1 MTERKKTKTSLTNK
15 KTQKTM
21 EKLVEKEQALE
32 LIKQRGFEEK
42 DARYFY
48 MNEDGTYD
56 YSDITIVEHP
66 IRYQDGYFDSGRG
79 YLWSEQHEVMH
90 MGTINYVEAAYP
102 NPTCDNVLNHMNED
116 MKEWFQ
122 SRWNEVTPDTS
133 SNWDIFLSGAFTWH
147 NTPEGQDFWVEVA
160 DLKSIPEI
168 LIKMNEAMYA
178 GTALSPSLPPVEEVK
193 LTGAQFLDKLPSFL
207 YEEFK
212 TCYENE
218 FDGGGDDFLDYTH
231 STKPLKEHFELIY
244 DSLCKYGEERI
255 WKVAEA
261 NLDTI
266 KGMTVFGYLY
276 FAINDESTH
285 RKLAELCERAN
296 IFLDVHIDKI
306 KEIGL
311 EKVLTEEAYEHLSN
325 SVFDEVD
332 KLVKAG
338 TFLKEEVVNINFK
351 IEDMDFT
358 QIQQQLSKRFAYSEE
373 VASCLFTSYKS
384 EEHVVLYGPGGH
396 GKSEM
401 SLEFFDSLGIKPFV
415 QALGPGTTT
424 EQLLGGMDMKLF
436 NKTGEIQYLVEN
448 SFMNHEYVIFEE
460 AFDAPVYVLTILK
473 DILTSREL
481 RNGHQV
487 FPIKTKMIVICTNHS
502 RSVIADDLSIKALM
516 ERFPLELEVKWQSY
530 HEANYQT
537 MFNIVFGSSTTVK
550 DYNVISKLCGTLYS
564 EGTTISPRTAVKMAK
579 IYSTVGAAGL
589 KFFADVPKSAYEEL
603 AKIEESSRKDAES
616 LQVITSFEEDIRN
629 FSDTFNATTD
639 PVDMLK
645 LSKKLDKHKKALQGL
660 VITET
665 YYEDRD
671 VLIQRCSELIEG
683 CTKRAHELT
692 EE

>member
-1 MTERKKTKTSLTNK
+1 MGEKTVLTPK
-15 KTQKTM
+15 G
-21 EKLVEKEQALE
+21 QALE
-32 LIKQRGFEEK
+32 LLKQRGFEERSAK
-42 DARYFY
+42 YFY
-48 MNEDGTYD
+48 MNDDGTYD
-56 YSDITIVEHP
+56 YSDITPVQHEITVQIHGE
-66 IRYQDGYFDSGRG
+66 YFDCGRG
-79 YLWSEQHEVMH
+79 YLWHNQHEVMH

-102 NPTCDNVLNHMNED
+102 NPTCDDVLNHMNED

-122 SRWNEVTPDTS
+122 SKWNECTPPTS
-133 SNWDIFLSGAFTWH
+133 SNWNGFLTGAFTWH
-147 NTPEGQDFWVEVA
+147 NTPEGQDFWAEVSG
-160 DLKSIPEI
+160 LKSIPQI
-168 LIKMNEAMYA
+168 LIKLNEAMYA
-178 GTALSPSLPPVEEVK
+178 GTALSPSPPTPQKIE
-193 LTGAQFLDKLPSFL
+193 LTGAQFLDKLPTLL

-255 WKVAEA
+255 WRVVED

-266 KGMTVFGYLY
+266 KGMTVFGYLSV
-276 FAINDESTH
+276 AISDNSTFT
-285 RKLAELCERAN
+285 KLEELCNKAN
-296 IFLDVHIDKI
+296 ISLAVPVSEI
-306 KEIGL
+306 KNIGL
-311 EKVLTEEAYEHLSN
+311 EKVLTEHGYEHLSN
-325 SVFDEVD
+325 SVFTRVDE
-332 KLVKAG
+332 LIKAEA
-338 TFLKEEVVNINFK
+338 FLKEEVIDINFK

-645 LSKKLDKHKKALQGL
+645 LSKKLDKHKKALQSL
-660 VITET
+660 NITET
-665 YYEDRD
+665 YYEHRD
-671 VLIQRCSELIEG
+671 VLVQRCSELIEG

>member
-1 MTERKKTKTSLTNK
+1 
-15 KTQKTM
+15 
-21 EKLVEKEQALE
+21 
-32 LIKQRGFEEK
+32 
-42 DARYFY
+42 
-48 MNEDGTYD
+48 
-56 YSDITIVEHP
+56 
-66 IRYQDGYFDSGRG
+66 
-79 YLWSEQHEVMH
+79 
-90 MGTINYVEAAYP
+90 
-102 NPTCDNVLNHMNED
+102 
-116 MKEWFQ
+116 
-122 SRWNEVTPDTS
+122 
-133 SNWDIFLSGAFTWH
+133 
-147 NTPEGQDFWVEVA
+147 
-160 DLKSIPEI
+160 
-168 LIKMNEAMYA
+168 
-178 GTALSPSLPPVEEVK
+178 
-193 LTGAQFLDKLPSFL
+193 
-207 YEEFK
+207 
-212 TCYENE
+212 
-218 FDGGGDDFLDYTH
+218 
-231 STKPLKEHFELIY
+231 
-244 DSLCKYGEERI
+244 
-255 WKVAEA
+255 
-261 NLDTI
+261 
-266 KGMTVFGYLY
+266 
-276 FAINDESTH
+276 
-285 RKLAELCERAN
+285 
-296 IFLDVHIDKI
+296 
-306 KEIGL
+306 
-311 EKVLTEEAYEHLSN
+311 
-325 SVFDEVD
+325 
-332 KLVKAG
+332 
-338 TFLKEEVVNINFK
+338 
-351 IEDMDFT
+351 MDF
-358 QIQQQLSKRFAYSEE
+358 QEIAQKMSKRFAYSEE

-401 SLEFFDSLGIKPFV
+401 SLEFFDSIGIKPFV

-616 LQVITSFEEDIRN
+616 LQVITSFEEDIKN
-629 FSDTFNATTD
+629 FSDTFNSTTD

-645 LSKKLDKHKKALQGL
+645 LSKRLGKHKKALQSL

-665 YYEDRD
+665 YYEHRD
-671 VLIQRCSELIEG
+671 VLIQRCDELIEDW
-683 CTKRAHELT
+683 TKRAHELT
-692 EE
+692 E

>member
-1 MTERKKTKTSLTNK
+1 MGEKTELT
-15 KTQKTM
+15 Q
-21 EKLVEKEQALE
+21 KEQALE
-32 LIKQRGFEEK
+32 LIKQRGFEERSAK
-42 DARYFY
+42 YFY

-56 YSDITIVEHP
+56 YSDITPIEHA
-66 IRYQDGYFDSGRG
+66 IRDEDTYFDCGRG
-79 YLWSEQHEVMH
+79 YLWSSQHDVTH
-90 MGTINYVEAAYP
+90 MGTFNYVEATYP
-102 NPTCDNVLNHMNED
+102 DPTCENVLDHMNED

-122 SRWNEVTPDTS
+122 SRWNDVTPLTFI
-133 SNWDIFLSGAFTWH
+133 NWNDFLMGAFAWH
-147 NTPEGQDFWVEVA
+147 NTPEGQDFWNDVSK
-160 DLKSIPEI
+160 LKSIPQI
-168 LIKMNEAMYA
+168 LIKLNEAMHA
-178 GTALSPSLPPVEEVK
+178 GTALSPSPPPVEKEH
-193 LTGAQFLDKLPSFL
+193 LTGAQFLDKLPTLL

-212 TCYENE
+212 TCYNNE
-218 FDGGGDDFLDYTH
+218 FDGDAFLDYTL
-231 STKPLKEHFELIY
+231 TTRPLKEHFELIY

-255 WKVAEA
+255 WKVAED
-261 NLDTI
+261 NLDKI
-266 KGMTVFGYLY
+266 KELTVFGYLH
-276 FAINDESTH
+276 FAINNESTH

-296 IFLDVHIDKI
+296 IFLEVPVDKI

-311 EKVLTEEAYEHLSN
+311 EKVLTEEGYEHLIN

-332 KLVKAG
+332 KLVKSEE
-338 TFLKEEVVNINFK
+338 FLKEEVINVNFK

-645 LSKKLDKHKKALQGL
+645 LSKKLAKHKKALQGL

-665 YYEDRD
+665 YYEHRD
-671 VLIQRCSELIEG
+671 VLIQRCDELIDG

>member
-1 MTERKKTKTSLTNK
+1 MRELTP
-15 KTQKTM
+15 
-21 EKLVEKEQALE
+21 KEQALE
-32 LIKQRGFEEK
+32 LIKQRGFEERSAK
-42 DARYFY
+42 YFY

-56 YSDITIVEHP
+56 YSDITILEHA
-66 IRYQDGYFDSGRG
+66 IRDEDSYFDCGRG
-79 YLWSEQHEVMH
+79 YLWSNQPDVTH
-90 MGTINYVEAAYP
+90 MGTINYVETAYP
-102 NPTCDNVLNHMNED
+102 DPTCDNVLNHMNED

-122 SRWNEVTPDTS
+122 SKWNEVTPDTS
-133 SNWDIFLSGAFTWH
+133 SNWDIFLNGAFTWSS
-147 NTPEGQDFWVEVA
+147 TPEKQDFWNDVSK
-160 DLKSIPEI
+160 LKSIPQI
-168 LIKMNEAMYA
+168 LIKLNEAMYA
-178 GTALSPSLPPVEEVK
+178 GTALSHSPSTPIPLEEVK
-193 LTGAQFLDKLPSFL
+193 LTGAQFLDKLPTLL

-231 STKPLKEHFELIY
+231 STKPFKEHFELIY

-255 WKVAEA
+255 WRIVED
-261 NLDTI
+261 NLDII
-266 KGMTVFGYLY
+266 KGMTVFGYLSV
-276 FAINDESTH
+276 AINDNPTFT
-285 RKLAELCERAN
+285 KLEELCNKAN
-296 IFLDVHIDKI
+296 ISLHVPVDKI

-311 EKVLTEEAYEHLSN
+311 EKVLTEEGYQHLIN
-325 SVFDEVD
+325 SVFTEVD
-332 KLVKAG
+332 KLVKSEE
-338 TFLKEEVVNINFK
+338 FLKEEVININFK
-351 IEDMDFT
+351 IESMDFQEIT
-358 QIQQQLSKRFAYSEE
+358 QKISKRFAYSEE

-616 LQVITSFEEDIRN
+616 LQVITSFEEDIKN
-629 FSDTFNATTD
+629 FNDTFNSTTD

-645 LSKKLDKHKKALQGL
+645 LSKRLGKHKKALQSL

-665 YYEDRD
+665 YYEHRD
-671 VLIQRCSELIEG
+671 VLIQRCDELIDG

>member
-1 MTERKKTKTSLTNK
+1 MEEKTVLTPK
-15 KTQKTM
+15 G
-21 EKLVEKEQALE
+21 QALE
-32 LIKQRGFEEK
+32 LLKQRGFEERSAK
-42 DARYFY
+42 YFY

-56 YSDITIVEHP
+56 YSDITILEHA
-66 IRYQDGYFDSGRG
+66 IRDEDSYFDCGRG
-79 YLWSEQHEVMH
+79 YLWSNQHDVVH
-90 MGTINYVEAAYP
+90 MGTINYIEAAYP
-102 NPTCDNVLNHMNED
+102 DPTCDDVLNHMNED

-122 SRWNEVTPDTS
+122 SKWNECTPDTS
-133 SNWDIFLSGAFTWH
+133 SNWNNFLSGAFTWYS
-147 NTPEGQDFWVEVA
+147 TPEKEDFWNEVSN
-160 DLKSIPEI
+160 LKSIPQI
-168 LIKMNEAMYA
+168 LIKLNEAMYA
-178 GTALSPSLPPVEEVK
+178 GTALSHSPSTPIPLEEVK
-193 LTGAQFLDKLPSFL
+193 LTGAQFLDKLPTLL

-255 WKVAEA
+255 WRIVED
-261 NLDTI
+261 NLDII
-266 KGMTVFGYLY
+266 KGMTVFGYLSV
-276 FAINDESTH
+276 AISDNSTFT
-285 RKLAELCERAN
+285 KLEELCNKAN
-296 IFLDVHIDKI
+296 ISLEVPVSEI
-306 KEIGL
+306 KKIGL
-311 EKVLTEEAYEHLSN
+311 EKVLTEEGYQHLIN
-325 SVFDEVD
+325 SVFNEVD
-332 KLVKAG
+332 KLVKAEE
-338 TFLKEEVVNINFK
+338 FLKEEVININFK

-616 LQVITSFEEDIRN
+616 LQVITSFEEDIKN
-629 FSDTFNATTD
+629 FNDTFNSTTD

-645 LSKKLDKHKKALQGL
+645 LSKRLGKHKKALQSL

-665 YYEDRD
+665 YYEHRD
-671 VLIQRCSELIEG
+671 VLIQRCDELIEG

>member
-1 MTERKKTKTSLTNK
+1 MGEKTELT
-15 KTQKTM
+15 Q
-21 EKLVEKEQALE
+21 KEQALE

-42 DARYFY
+42 GATYFY

-56 YSDITIVEHP
+56 YSDITPVENP
-66 IRYQDGYFDSGRG
+66 IRDHDNFFDCGRG
-79 YLWSEQHEVMH
+79 YLWHNQYDVTH

-102 NPTCDNVLNHMNED
+102 DPTCDDVLNHMNED

-122 SRWNEVTPDTS
+122 SRWNDVTPPTS
-133 SNWDIFLSGAFTWH
+133 NNWNGFLMGSFTWYS
-147 NTPEGQDFWVEVA
+147 TPEKEDFWKEVSE
-160 DLKSIPEI
+160 LKSIPQI

-178 GTALSPSLPPVEEVK
+178 GTALSPTLVPTSVEEEH
-193 LTGAQFLDKLPSFL
+193 LTGAQFLDKLPTLL

-212 TCYENE
+212 TCYNNK
-218 FDGGGDDFLDYTH
+218 FDGDAFLDYTLT
-231 STKPLKEHFELIY
+231 TKSLKEHFELIY

-255 WKVAEA
+255 WKVAEN

-296 IFLDVHIDKI
+296 IFLDVPVSEI
-306 KEIGL
+306 KNIGL
-311 EKVLTEEAYEHLSN
+311 EKVLTEHAYEHLIN

-332 KLVKAG
+332 ELVKAEE
-338 TFLKEEVVNINFK
+338 FLKEEVININFK

-645 LSKKLDKHKKALQGL
+645 LSKRLGKHKKALQGL
-660 VITET
+660 NITET
-665 YYEDRD
+665 YYEHRD
-671 VLIQRCSELIEG
+671 VLVQRCDELIDG

>member
-1 MTERKKTKTSLTNK
+1 MGEKTVLTP
-15 KTQKTM
+15 
-21 EKLVEKEQALE
+21 KEQALE
-32 LIKQRGFEEK
+32 LIKQRGFEERSAK
-42 DARYFY
+42 YFY

-56 YSDITIVEHP
+56 YSDITILEHA
-66 IRYQDGYFDSGRG
+66 IRDEDTYFDCGRG
-79 YLWSEQHEVMH
+79 YLWSNQHDVVH

-102 NPTCDNVLNHMNED
+102 NPTCDDVLNHMNED

-122 SRWNEVTPDTS
+122 SKWNPSAPPTS
-133 SNWDIFLSGAFTWH
+133 NNWNSFLSGAFTWH
-147 NTPEGQDFWVEVA
+147 DTPEKEDFWNDVSK
-160 DLKSIPEI
+160 LKSIPQI
-168 LIKMNEAMYA
+168 LIKINEAMYA
-178 GTALSPSLPPVEEVK
+178 GTALSHSPSTPIPLEEVK
-193 LTGAQFLDKLPSFL
+193 LTGAQFLDKLPTLL

-244 DSLCKYGEERI
+244 DNLCRYGEERI
-255 WKVAEA
+255 WRIVED

-266 KGMTVFGYLY
+266 KGMTVFGYLSV
-276 FAINDESTH
+276 AISDNSTFT
-285 RKLAELCERAN
+285 KLEELCNKAN
-296 IFLDVHIDKI
+296 ISLEVPVSEI
-306 KEIGL
+306 KNIGL
-311 EKVLTEEAYEHLSN
+311 EKVLTEEGYDKLIHALFTR
-325 SVFDEVD
+325 VDE
-332 KLVKAG
+332 LVKAEE
-338 TFLKEEVVNINFK
+338 FLKEEVININFK
-351 IEDMDFT
+351 IEGMDFQEIT
-358 QIQQQLSKRFAYSEE
+358 QKMSKRFAYSEE

-616 LQVITSFEEDIRN
+616 LQVITSFEEDIKN
-629 FSDTFNATTD
+629 FSDTFNSTTD

-645 LSKKLDKHKKALQGL
+645 LSKRLGKHKKALQSL

-665 YYEDRD
+665 YYEHRD
-671 VLIQRCSELIEG
+671 VLIQRCDELIDG

>member
-1 MTERKKTKTSLTNK
+1 MEEKTVLTPK
-15 KTQKTM
+15 G
-21 EKLVEKEQALE
+21 QALE
-32 LIKQRGFEEK
+32 LIKQRGFEERG
-42 DARYFY
+42 ATYFY
-48 MNEDGTYD
+48 MNEDGTYE
-56 YSDITIVEHP
+56 YSDITIVEHA
-66 IRYQDGYFDSGRG
+66 IRDEDTYFDSGRG
-79 YLWSEQHEVMH
+79 FLWSDQHDVTH

-102 NPTCDNVLNHMNED
+102 DPTCENVLNHMDED

-122 SRWNEVTPDTS
+122 SRWNDSTPPTS
-133 SNWDIFLSGAFTWH
+133 HNWNDFLMGAFSWCH
-147 NTPEGQDFWVEVA
+147 TPEKETFWSEVA
-160 DLKSIPEI
+160 QLNSIPQI
-168 LIKMNEAMYA
+168 LIKLNEAMTSKTSV
-178 GTALSPSLPPVEEVK
+178 GTAVPPPVEEVK

-244 DSLCKYGEERI
+244 DNLCKYGEERI
-255 WKVAEA
+255 WKIAEG
-261 NLDTI
+261 NLDKI
-266 KGMTVFGYLY
+266 KDLTVFGYLH
-276 FAINDESTH
+276 FVINDEATH

-296 IFLDVHIDKI
+296 IFLEVHIDKI

-332 KLVKAG
+332 KLIKAG
-338 TFLKEEVVNINFK
+338 EFLKEEVTNVNFK
-351 IEDMDFT
+351 IESMDFQEIT
-358 QIQQQLSKRFAYSEE
+358 QKMSKRFAYSEE

-603 AKIEESSRKDAES
+603 AKIEESSKKDAES
-616 LQVITSFEEDIRN
+616 LQVITSFEEDIKN

-639 PVDMLK
+639 PVNMLK

-660 VITET
+660 SITET
-665 YYEDRD
+665 YYEHRD
-671 VLIQRCSELIEG
+671 VLVQRCDELIEG

>member
-1 MTERKKTKTSLTNK
+1 
-15 KTQKTM
+15 
-21 EKLVEKEQALE
+21 
-32 LIKQRGFEEK
+32 
-42 DARYFY
+42 
-48 MNEDGTYD
+48 MNDDGTYD

-66 IRYQDGYFDSGRG
+66 IRDEDTYFDSGRG
-79 YLWSEQHEVMH
+79 YLWNNQPDVTH

-102 NPTCDNVLNHMNED
+102 NPTCDDVLNHMNED

-122 SRWNEVTPDTS
+122 SKWNECTPPTS
-133 SNWDIFLSGAFTWH
+133 TNWNGFLTGAFTWSS
-147 NTPEGQDFWVEVA
+147 TPEGQDFWAEVSG
-160 DLKSIPEI
+160 LKSIPQI

-178 GTALSPSLPPVEEVK
+178 GTALSPSPPTPQKIE

-231 STKPLKEHFELIY
+231 STKPLKEHFEFIY
-244 DSLCKYGEERI
+244 DHLCKYGEERI
-255 WKVAEA
+255 WRAVEETF
-261 NLDTI
+261 DDV
-266 KGMTVFGYLY
+266 KGLRVDGYLSV
-276 FAINDESTH
+276 AINDYSTFT
-285 RKLAELCERAN
+285 KLEELCNKAN
-296 IFLDVHIDKI
+296 ISLEVPVSEIR
-306 KEIGL
+306 EIGL
-311 EKVLTEEAYEHLSN
+311 EKVLTKEGYEYLIT
-325 SVFDEVD
+325 SVFIEVD

-338 TFLKEEVVNINFK
+338 EFLKGEVTNVNFK
-351 IEDMDFT
+351 IEHMDFT

-502 RSVIADDLSIKALM
+502 RSVIADDLSIK
-516 ERFPLELEVKWQSY
+516 
-530 HEANYQT
+530 T
-537 MFNIVFGSSTTVK
+537 M
-550 DYNVISKLCGTLYS
+550 
-564 EGTTISPRTAVKMAK
+564 
-579 IYSTVGAAGL
+579 
-589 KFFADVPKSAYEEL
+589 
-603 AKIEESSRKDAES
+603 
-616 LQVITSFEEDIRN
+616 
-629 FSDTFNATTD
+629 
-639 PVDMLK
+639 
-645 LSKKLDKHKKALQGL
+645 
-660 VITET
+660 
-665 YYEDRD
+665 
-671 VLIQRCSELIEG
+671 
-683 CTKRAHELT
+683 
-692 EE
+692 

>member
-1 MTERKKTKTSLTNK
+1 MREKTALTPK
-15 KTQKTM
+15 G
-21 EKLVEKEQALE
+21 LALE

-42 DARYFY
+42 GATYFY
-48 MNEDGTYD
+48 MNPNGTYD
-56 YSDITIVEHP
+56 YSDLGVVDKS
-66 IRYQDGYFDSGRG
+66 IREEDHFFDCGRG
-79 YLWSEQHEVMH
+79 YLWDAGHDVTH
-90 MGTINYVEAAYP
+90 MGTFKYLEETYP
-102 NPTCDNVLNHMNED
+102 DPTCDDVLKHMD
-116 MKEWFQ
+116 DTMKEWFQ

-133 SNWDIFLSGAFTWH
+133 SNWDDFLSGAFTWAP
-147 NTPEGQDFWVEVA
+147 TPEKQDFWNDVSK
-160 DLKSIPEI
+160 LKSIPQI
-168 LIKMNEAMYA
+168 LIKMNEAMT
-178 GTALSPSLPPVEEVK
+178 GTITSAATPTPQEIELS
-193 LTGAQFLDKLPSFL
+193 GAQFLDKLPTLL

-255 WKVAEA
+255 WRIVEA

-266 KGMTVFGYLY
+266 KGMTVFGYLSV
-276 FAINDESTH
+276 AISDNSTFT
-285 RKLAELCERAN
+285 KLEELCNKAN
-296 IFLDVHIDKI
+296 ISLEVPVSEI
-306 KEIGL
+306 KKIGL
-311 EKVLTEEAYEHLSN
+311 EKVLTEEGYQELIN
-325 SVFDEVD
+325 SVFTEVD
-332 KLVKAG
+332 KLVKAEE
-338 TFLKEEVVNINFK
+338 FLKEEVININFK

-415 QALGPGTTT
+415 QALGPGTTV

-616 LQVITSFEEDIRN
+616 LQVITSFEEDIKN

-645 LSKKLDKHKKALQGL
+645 LSKRLDKHKKALQGL
-660 VITET
+660 NITET
-665 YYEDRD
+665 YYEHRD
-671 VLIQRCSELIEG
+671 VLIQRCSELIDS

>member
-1 MTERKKTKTSLTNK
+1 MEEKTVLTPK
-15 KTQKTM
+15 G
-21 EKLVEKEQALE
+21 QALE

-56 YSDITIVEHP
+56 YSDITIVEHA
-66 IRYQDGYFDSGRG
+66 IRDVSNWFDCGRG
-79 YLWSEQHEVMH
+79 YLWHNQHDVTH

-102 NPTCDNVLNHMNED
+102 DPTCDNVLNHMNED

-122 SRWNEVTPDTS
+122 SRWNDSTS
-133 SNWDIFLSGAFTWH
+133 PTSNNWNDFLMGAFSWCH
-147 NTPEGQDFWVEVA
+147 TPEKETFWSEVA
-160 DLKSIPEI
+160 QLNSIPQI
-168 LIKMNEAMYA
+168 LIKLNEAMTSKTSVVA
-178 GTALSPSLPPVEEVK
+178 TAVPPPVEEVK

-255 WKVAEA
+255 WKVAED

-276 FAINDESTH
+276 FAINNESTH

-296 IFLDVHIDKI
+296 IFLEVPVDKI

-311 EKVLTEEAYEHLSN
+311 EKVLTEEGYQHLSN

-332 KLVKAG
+332 KLVKAEE
-338 TFLKEEVVNINFK
+338 FLKEEVTNVNFK
-351 IEDMDFT
+351 IESMDFQEIT
-358 QIQQQLSKRFAYSEE
+358 QKMSKRFAYSEE

-603 AKIEESSRKDAES
+603 AKIEESSKKDAES

-629 FSDTFNATTD
+629 FRDTFNATTD

-660 VITET
+660 SITET
-665 YYEDRD
+665 YYEHRD
-671 VLIQRCSELIEG
+671 VLVQRCDELIEG

>member
-1 MTERKKTKTSLTNK
+1 MGEKIALTP
-15 KTQKTM
+15 
-21 EKLVEKEQALE
+21 KELALE
-32 LIKQRGFEEK
+32 LLKQRGFEERSAK
-42 DARYFY
+42 YFY

-56 YSDITIVEHP
+56 YNDITIVEHA
-66 IRYQDGYFDSGRG
+66 IRDEDTYFDSGRG
-79 YLWSEQHEVMH
+79 YLWNNQPDVTH

-102 NPTCDNVLNHMNED
+102 NPTCDDVLNHMNED

-122 SRWNEVTPDTS
+122 SKWNECTPPTS
-133 SNWDIFLSGAFTWH
+133 TNWNGFLTGAFTWSS
-147 NTPEGQDFWVEVA
+147 TPEGQDFWAEVSG
-160 DLKSIPEI
+160 LKSIPQI

-178 GTALSPSLPPVEEVK
+178 GTALSPSPPTPQKIE

-231 STKPLKEHFELIY
+231 STKPLKEHFEFIY
-244 DSLCKYGEERI
+244 DHLCKYGEERI
-255 WKVAEA
+255 WRAVEETF
-261 NLDTI
+261 DDV
-266 KGMTVFGYLY
+266 KGLRVDGYLSV
-276 FAINDESTH
+276 AINDYSTFT
-285 RKLAELCERAN
+285 KLEELCNKAN
-296 IFLDVHIDKI
+296 ISLEVPVSEIR
-306 KEIGL
+306 EIGL
-311 EKVLTEEAYEHLSN
+311 EKVLTKEGYEYLIT
-325 SVFDEVD
+325 SVFIEVD

-338 TFLKEEVVNINFK
+338 EFLKGEVTNVNFK
-351 IEDMDFT
+351 IEHMDFT

-616 LQVITSFEEDIRN
+616 LQVITSFEEDIKN
-629 FSDTFNATTD
+629 FSDIFNATTD

-660 VITET
+660 NITET
-665 YYEDRD
+665 YYEHRD
-671 VLIQRCSELIEG
+671 VLVHRCSELIEG

>member
-1 MTERKKTKTSLTNK
+1 MTERKKTKLSLTNK
-15 KTQKTM
+15 KHKKTM
-21 EKLVEKEQALE
+21 KEDPKQNALE
-32 LIKQRGFEEK
+32 LIKQRGFEENG
-42 DARYFY
+42 ATYFY
-48 MNEDGTYD
+48 MQDNGTYD
-56 YSDITIVEHP
+56 YSDITPVERE
-66 IRYQDGYFDSGRG
+66 IRDSGDYFDCGRG
-79 YLWSEQHEVMH
+79 YLWNVEHEEMH
-90 MGTINYVEAAYP
+90 MGTFEYLEATYP

-122 SRWNEVTPDTS
+122 SKWNDSTPPTFD
-133 SNWDIFLSGAFTWH
+133 NWNSFLSGAFTWH
-147 NTPEGQDFWVEVA
+147 DTPEKQDFWNDVSK
-160 DLKSIPEI
+160 LKSIPQI
-168 LIKMNEAMYA
+168 LIKLNEAMN
-178 GTALSPSLPPVEEVK
+178 TALSPTLVPPPVEKVE
-193 LTGAQFLDKLPSFL
+193 LSGAQFLDKLPTLL

-218 FDGGGDDFLDYTH
+218 FDGGSDDFLDYTL
-231 STKPLKEHFELIY
+231 TTRPLKEHFELIY
-244 DSLCKYGEERI
+244 DNLCKYGEERI
-255 WKVAEA
+255 WKIVEQRF
-261 NLDTI
+261 DDI
-266 KGMTVFGYLY
+266 KSMTLNAYLY
-276 FAINDESTH
+276 HAIKHEDTVI
-285 RKLAELCERAN
+285 KLEELCNKAN
-296 IFLDVHIDKI
+296 ISLAVPVSEI
-306 KEIGL
+306 KNIGL
-311 EKVLTEEAYEHLSN
+311 EKVLTEDGYEKLTN
-325 SVFDEVD
+325 GIFDQVD
-332 KLVKAG
+332 SMVKAE
-338 TFLKEEVVNINFK
+338 TFLKEEVIDINFK

-487 FPIKTKMIVICTNHS
+487 FPIKTKMIIICTNHS
-502 RSVIADDLSIKALM
+502 RTVIADDLSIKALM

-603 AKIEESSRKDAES
+603 AKIEESSKKDAES
-616 LQVITSFEEDIRN
+616 LQVITSFEEDIKN

-645 LSKKLDKHKKALQGL
+645 LSKKLAKHKKALQGL
-660 VITET
+660 NITET
-665 YYEDRD
+665 YYEHRD
-671 VLIQRCSELIEG
+671 VLVQRCDELIEG

>member
-1 MTERKKTKTSLTNK
+1 MTELI
-15 KTQKTM
+15 QK
-21 EKLVEKEQALE
+21 QNALE

-42 DARYFY
+42 DSKYFY
-48 MNEDGTYD
+48 MNDDGTYD

-66 IRYQDGYFDSGRG
+66 IKYQDGYFDCGRG
-79 YLWSEQHEVMH
+79 YLWSEQHDVMH

-102 NPTCDNVLNHMNED
+102 DPTCDDVLNHMNED

-122 SRWNEVTPDTS
+122 SRWNDVTPDTS
-133 SNWDIFLSGAFTWH
+133 SNWDIFLSGAFTWAP
-147 NTPEGQDFWVEVA
+147 TPEKQDFWNDVSK
-160 DLKSIPEI
+160 LKSIPQI
-168 LIKMNEAMYA
+168 LIKMNEAMT
-178 GTALSPSLPPVEEVK
+178 GTITSAATPTPQEIELS
-193 LTGAQFLDKLPSFL
+193 GAQFLDKLPTLL

-231 STKPLKEHFELIY
+231 SIKPLKEHFELIY

-255 WKVAEA
+255 WRIVEA

-266 KGMTVFGYLY
+266 KGMTVFGYLSV
-276 FAINDESTH
+276 AISDNSTFT
-285 RKLAELCERAN
+285 KLEELCNKAN
-296 IFLDVHIDKI
+296 ISLEVPVSEI
-306 KEIGL
+306 KNIGL
-311 EKVLTEEAYEHLSN
+311 EKVLTEEGYQELIN
-325 SVFDEVD
+325 SVFTEVD
-332 KLVKAG
+332 KLVKAEE
-338 TFLKEEVVNINFK
+338 FLKEEVININFK

-616 LQVITSFEEDIRN
+616 LQVITSFEEDIKN

-645 LSKKLDKHKKALQGL
+645 LSKKLDKHKKALQSL
-660 VITET
+660 NITET
-665 YYEDRD
+665 YYEHRD
-671 VLIQRCSELIEG
+671 VLVQRCSELIEG

>member
-1 MTERKKTKTSLTNK
+1 MRELTP
-15 KTQKTM
+15 
-21 EKLVEKEQALE
+21 KEQALE
-32 LIKQRGFEEK
+32 LIKQRGFEERSAK
-42 DARYFY
+42 YFY

-56 YSDITIVEHP
+56 YSDITILEHA
-66 IRYQDGYFDSGRG
+66 IRDEDSYFDCGRG
-79 YLWSEQHEVMH
+79 YLWSNQHDVVH

-102 NPTCDNVLNHMNED
+102 NPTCDDVLNHMNED

-122 SRWNEVTPDTS
+122 SKWNPSAPPTS
-133 SNWDIFLSGAFTWH
+133 NNWNSFLSGAFTWH
-147 NTPEGQDFWVEVA
+147 DTPEGQDFWNDVSK
-160 DLKSIPEI
+160 LKSIPQI
-168 LIKMNEAMYA
+168 LIELNEAMT
-178 GTALSPSLPPVEEVK
+178 GTTTSAATPVGAKVPPSPTPVEEEY
-193 LTGAQFLDKLPSFL
+193 LTGAQFLDKLPTLL
-207 YEEFK
+207 YEDFK
-212 TCYENE
+212 TSYENE
-218 FDGGGDDFLDYTH
+218 FDDSDSFLDYTH
-231 STKPLKEHFELIY
+231 DTKPFKEHFEFIY
-244 DSLCKYGEERI
+244 DNLCRYGEERI
-255 WKVAEA
+255 WRIVED

-266 KGMTVFGYLY
+266 KGMTVFGYLSV
-276 FAINDESTH
+276 AISDNSTFT
-285 RKLAELCERAN
+285 KLEELCNKAN
-296 IFLDVHIDKI
+296 ISLEVPVSEI
-306 KEIGL
+306 KKIGL
-311 EKVLTEEAYEHLSN
+311 EKVLTEEGYQHLIN
-325 SVFDEVD
+325 SVFNEVD
-332 KLVKAG
+332 KLVKAEE
-338 TFLKEEVVNINFK
+338 FLKEEVIDINFK
-351 IEDMDFT
+351 IEGMDFQEIT
-358 QIQQQLSKRFAYSEE
+358 QKMSKRFAYSEE

-616 LQVITSFEEDIRN
+616 LQVITSFEEDIKN
-629 FSDTFNATTD
+629 FSDTFNSTTD

-645 LSKKLDKHKKALQGL
+645 LSKRLGKHKKALQSL

-665 YYEDRD
+665 YYEHRD
-671 VLIQRCSELIEG
+671 VLIQRCDELIDG

>member
-1 MTERKKTKTSLTNK
+1 MTETKTKLSSTHKN
-15 KTQKTM
+15 KTM
-21 EKLVEKEQALE
+21 GKKKESTQKEQALE

-42 DARYFY
+42 GATYFY
-48 MNEDGTYD
+48 MNANGSYD
-56 YSDITIVEHP
+56 YSDITLVEHA
-66 IRYQDGYFDSGRG
+66 IRDKDHYFDCGRG
-79 YLWSEQHEVMH
+79 YLWDAEHDVTH
-90 MGTINYVEAAYP
+90 MGTIDYVEATYP
-102 NPTCDNVLNHMNED
+102 DPTCDDVLNHMNKD

-122 SRWNEVTPDTS
+122 SKWEDNAPSTS
-133 SNWDIFLSGAFTWH
+133 SNWYGFLVGAFTWD
-147 NTPEGQDFWVEVA
+147 NTPEQQDFWHDVSK
-160 DLKSIPEI
+160 LKSIPQI
-168 LIKMNEAMYA
+168 LIKMNEAMT
-178 GTALSPSLPPVEEVK
+178 GTTTSTPTPQEIELS
-193 LTGAQFLDKLPSFL
+193 GAQFLDKLPTLL

-212 TCYENE
+212 SCYESE
-218 FDGGGDDFLDYTH
+218 FDDDSFLDYTH

-244 DSLCKYGEERI
+244 DNFCKYGEERI
-255 WKVAEA
+255 WRAVEETF
-261 NLDTI
+261 DDV
-266 KGMTVFGYLY
+266 KGLRVGGYLY
-276 FAINDESTH
+276 AAISDHSTFT
-285 RKLAELCERAN
+285 KLEELCIKAN
-296 IFLDVHIDKI
+296 ISLEVPVSEI
-306 KEIGL
+306 KKIGL
-311 EKVLTEEAYEHLSN
+311 EKVLTEEGYQHLIN
-325 SVFDEVD
+325 SAFTEVD
-332 KLVKAG
+332 KLVKSEE
-338 TFLKEEVVNINFK
+338 FLKKEVINTNFK
-351 IEDMDFT
+351 IEGMDFQEIT
-358 QIQQQLSKRFAYSEE
+358 QKMSKRFAYSEE

-616 LQVITSFEEDIRN
+616 LQVITSFEEDIKN
-629 FSDTFNATTD
+629 FSDTFNSTTD

-645 LSKKLDKHKKALQGL
+645 LSKRLAKHKKALQSL

-665 YYEDRD
+665 YYEHRD
-671 VLIQRCSELIEG
+671 VLIQRCDELIEG

>member
-1 MTERKKTKTSLTNK
+1 
-15 KTQKTM
+15 
-21 EKLVEKEQALE
+21 VKEDPKQNALE
-32 LIKQRGFEEK
+32 LLKQRGFEERSAK
-42 DARYFY
+42 YFY
-48 MNEDGTYD
+48 MNNDGTYD
-56 YSDITIVEHP
+56 YSDITHVQHKISVQIHGE
-66 IRYQDGYFDSGRG
+66 YFDCGRG
-79 YLWSEQHEVMH
+79 YLWHNQYDVTH

-102 NPTCDNVLNHMNED
+102 DPTCDDVLNHMNGD
-116 MKEWFQ
+116 MKEWFK
-122 SRWNEVTPDTS
+122 SKWNDSTPPKS
-133 SNWDIFLSGAFTWH
+133 SNWDNFLSGAFTWSS
-147 NTPEGQDFWVEVA
+147 TPEQQDFWAEVSG
-160 DLKSIPEI
+160 LKSIPKI
-168 LIKMNEAMYA
+168 LIELNKAMYA
-178 GTALSPSLPPVEEVK
+178 GTALSPSPSLPPVEEER
-193 LTGAQFLDKLPSFL
+193 LTGAQFLDKLPTLL

-231 STKPLKEHFELIY
+231 STRSLKEHFELIY
-244 DSLCKYGEERI
+244 DNLCKYGEERI
-255 WKVAEA
+255 WKVAED
-261 NLDTI
+261 NLDKI
-266 KGMTVFGYLY
+266 KELTVFGYLH
-276 FAINDESTH
+276 FVINDESTH

-296 IFLDVHIDKI
+296 IFLEVPVDKI

-311 EKVLTEEAYEHLSN
+311 EKVLTEEGYEHLIN
-325 SVFDEVD
+325 SVFNEVD
-332 KLVKAG
+332 KLIKAEK
-338 TFLKEEVVNINFK
+338 FLKEEVIDINFK
-351 IEDMDFT
+351 IEHMDFT

-616 LQVITSFEEDIRN
+616 LQVITSFEEDLKN

-645 LSKKLDKHKKALQGL
+645 LSKKLAKHKKALQSL

-665 YYEDRD
+665 YYEHRD
-671 VLIQRCSELIEG
+671 VLVQRCDELIDG

>member
-1 MTERKKTKTSLTNK
+1 MGEKTALTPK
-15 KTQKTM
+15 G
-21 EKLVEKEQALE
+21 QALE
-32 LIKQRGFEEK
+32 LIKQRGFEERG
-42 DARYFY
+42 ATYFY
-48 MNEDGTYD
+48 MNEDGTYE
-56 YSDITIVEHP
+56 YSDITPVDNP
-66 IRYQDGYFDSGRG
+66 IRDHDNFFDCGRG
-79 YLWSEQHEVMH
+79 YLWHNQYDVTH

-102 NPTCDNVLNHMNED
+102 NPTCDKVLNHMNED
-116 MKEWFQ
+116 MKEWFK
-122 SRWNEVTPDTS
+122 SKWIEEHHGTFTNWNE
-133 SNWDIFLSGAFTWH
+133 FLMGAFSWSS
-147 NTPEGQDFWVEVA
+147 TPEKETFWSEVA
-160 DLKSIPEI
+160 QLNSIPQI
-168 LIKMNEAMYA
+168 LIKLNEAMTSKTSV
-178 GTALSPSLPPVEEVK
+178 GTAVPPPVEEVK
-193 LTGAQFLDKLPSFL
+193 LTGAQFLDKLPTLL

-212 TCYENE
+212 NCYESE
-218 FDGGGDDFLDYTH
+218 FDSDGFLEYTL
-231 STKPLKEHFELIY
+231 TTRPLKEHFELIY
-244 DSLCKYGEERI
+244 DNLCKYGEERI
-255 WKVAEA
+255 WKVAED

-276 FAINDESTH
+276 FAINNESTH

-296 IFLDVHIDKI
+296 IFLEVPVDKI

-311 EKVLTEEAYEHLSN
+311 EKVLTEEGYQHLSN

-332 KLVKAG
+332 KLIKAEE
-338 TFLKEEVVNINFK
+338 FLKEEVTNVNFK
-351 IEDMDFT
+351 IESMDFQEIT
-358 QIQQQLSKRFAYSEE
+358 QKMSKRFAYSEE

-616 LQVITSFEEDIRN
+616 LQVITSFEEDIKN

-660 VITET
+660 NITET
-665 YYEDRD
+665 YYEHRD
-671 VLIQRCSELIEG
+671 VLIQRCDELIDG

>member
-1 MTERKKTKTSLTNK
+1 MGEKTELTPK
-15 KTQKTM
+15 G
-21 EKLVEKEQALE
+21 QALE
-32 LIKQRGFEEK
+32 LIKQRGFEERSAK
-42 DARYFY
+42 YFY

-56 YSDITIVEHP
+56 YSDITIVEHAV
-66 IRYQDGYFDSGRG
+66 RDEDTYFDSGRG
-79 YLWSEQHEVMH
+79 YLWSNQHDVVH
-90 MGTINYVEAAYP
+90 MGTINYIEATYP
-102 NPTCDNVLNHMNED
+102 DPTCDNVLNHMNED

-122 SRWNEVTPDTS
+122 SRWNDSTPPTS
-133 SNWDIFLSGAFTWH
+133 HNWNDFLMGAFAWCH
-147 NTPEGQDFWVEVA
+147 TPEKETFWSEVA
-160 DLKSIPEI
+160 QLNSIPQI
-168 LIKMNEAMYA
+168 LIKLNEAMTSKTSVVA
-178 GTALSPSLPPVEEVK
+178 TAVPPPVEEVK
-193 LTGAQFLDKLPSFL
+193 LTGAQFLDKLPTLL

-218 FDGGGDDFLDYTH
+218 FDDSDGFLEYTLT
-231 STKPLKEHFELIY
+231 TKPLKEHFELIY
-244 DSLCKYGEERI
+244 DNLCKYGEERI
-255 WKVAEA
+255 WRIVEA

-266 KGMTVFGYLY
+266 KSMTVFGYLSV
-276 FAINDESTH
+276 AINDNPTFT
-285 RKLAELCERAN
+285 KLEELCNKAN
-296 IFLDVHIDKI
+296 ISLKVPIDKI

-311 EKVLTEEAYEHLSN
+311 EKVLTEEGYQHLSN

-332 KLVKAG
+332 KLVKAEE
-338 TFLKEEVVNINFK
+338 FLKEEVTNVNFK
-351 IEDMDFT
+351 IESMDFQEIT
-358 QIQQQLSKRFAYSEE
+358 QKMSKRFAYSEE

-616 LQVITSFEEDIRN
+616 LQVITSFEEDLKN

-645 LSKKLDKHKKALQGL
+645 LSKKLAKHKKALQSL

-671 VLIQRCSELIEG
+671 VLVQRCDELIDG

>member
-1 MTERKKTKTSLTNK
+1 MGKKTELT
-15 KTQKTM
+15 Q
-21 EKLVEKEQALE
+21 KEQALE

-42 DARYFY
+42 GATYFY
-48 MNEDGTYD
+48 MNDNGTYD
-56 YSDITIVEHP
+56 YSDITPVEKE
-66 IRYQDGYFDSGRG
+66 IRDADHYLDCGRG
-79 YLWSEQHEVMH
+79 YLWYSEHDVTH

-102 NPTCDNVLNHMNED
+102 DPTCDNVLNHMNED
-116 MKEWFQ
+116 MKEWFK
-122 SRWNEVTPDTS
+122 SKWNKFTPPTS
-133 SNWDIFLSGAFTWH
+133 NNWHNFLINAFTW
-147 NTPEGQDFWVEVA
+147 NDTPEKEDFWAEVSK
-160 DLKSIPEI
+160 LKSIPEI
-168 LIKMNEAMYA
+168 LIKMNEAM
-178 GTALSPSLPPVEEVK
+178 TDTITSVTTPTPVEEQQ
-193 LTGAQFLDKLPSFL
+193 LTGAQFLDKLPTLL

-212 TCYENE
+212 NCYESE
-218 FDGGGDDFLDYTH
+218 FDSDDFLSYTH
-231 STKPLKEHFELIY
+231 DTRTLKRHFELIY
-244 DSLCKYGEERI
+244 NDFCKYGEERI
-255 WKVAEA
+255 WKVVEVGF
-261 NLDTI
+261 DYV
-266 KGMTVFGYLY
+266 KGMRVGEYLGV
-276 FAINDESTH
+276 AINDTPTFT
-285 RKLAELCERAN
+285 KLEELCNKTN
-296 IFLDVHIDKI
+296 ISLDLPVSEI
-306 KEIGL
+306 KYIGL
-311 EKVLTEEAYEHLSN
+311 EKVLTKEGYKHLSN
-325 SVFDEVD
+325 SVFTEVD
-332 KLVKAG
+332 KLIAQG
-338 TFLKEEVVNINFK
+338 EFLEENVININFK

-629 FSDTFNATTD
+629 FRDTFNATTD

-645 LSKKLDKHKKALQGL
+645 LSKRLAKHKKALQGL
-660 VITET
+660 SITET
-665 YYEDRD
+665 YYEHRD
-671 VLIQRCSELIEG
+671 VLVQRCDELIEG